1 MINTYRPS
9 GPTPIQLSP
18 EVREILGRVTA
29 VDHQALTSNARF
41 LVALGAKSERTGSPV
56 FSGISTAERDR
67 RRAKNRIA
75 KASRKRNRVS

>member
-41 LVALGAKSERTGSPV
+41 LVALGAKSERSGSPV
-56 FSGISTAERDR
+56 FGGIPAAEKAKR
-67 RRAKNRIA
+67 RRKARIA
-75 KASRKRNRVS
+75 KASRKANR